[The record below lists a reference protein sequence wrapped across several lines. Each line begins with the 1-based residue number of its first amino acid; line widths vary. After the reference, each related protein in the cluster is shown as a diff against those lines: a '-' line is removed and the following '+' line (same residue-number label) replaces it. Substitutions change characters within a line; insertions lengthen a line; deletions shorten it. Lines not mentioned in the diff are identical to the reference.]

1 MIAEQSVYIAQS
13 PARVY
18 AFLVDQDSWASLDP
32 SVLDISPRGL
42 VSKGMTGTMTRRV
55 AGMRVTDGF
64 TVTELDPDSRL
75 EMRLTGA
82 GYAVTETISLEAT
95 PDGTR
100 ATVVDVVE
108 PTSTF
113 GRLFV
118 ALSGPF
124 IPAGSS
130 HSIRAPEV
138 RHGARFVTRGP
149 DVTGEGL
156 ARPARLELTAFR
168 SAT

>member
-1 MIAEQSVYIAQS
+1 VIAEQSVSIAQS

-18 AFLVDQDSWASLDP
+18 AFLVDQDSWALLDH

-55 AGMRVTDGF
+55 AGMRVTNGF

-95 PDGTR
+95 PEGTR
-100 ATVVDVVE
+100 ASVVDVLE

-113 GRLFV
+113 GRPFV

-124 IPAGSS
+124 
-130 HSIRAPEV
+130 V
-138 RHGARFVTRGP
+138 RRDLRVRF
-149 DVTGEGL
+149 E
-156 ARPARLELTAFR
+156 RLKSVLDPR
-168 SAT
+168 S